1 MVNATEMA
9 KAYNKRIDD
18 FTRLSSTQ
26 DFISALVSHLN
37 REDNHAHLRDYV
49 VEDVI
54 NSSKKRGTYMHR
66 ILALKFAAW
75 LEPNFD
81 IWIFS
86 MIEKILYGH
95 YKEHWEAHARQEAA
109 KQRME
114 VLKQKMITDPTSDM
128 VIEYFELEREM
139 NAARTEKTR
148 AIRNQLNLFEKPEKP

>member
-1 MVNATEMA
+1 MKAIEFIYQDTVIEFMVNPQSDNVMVNATEMA

-75 LEPNFD
+75 LNL
-81 IWIFS
+81 ILIFGFS
-86 MIEKILYGH
+86 
-95 YKEHWEAHARQEAA
+95 A
-109 KQRME
+109 
-114 VLKQKMITDPTSDM
+114 
-128 VIEYFELEREM
+128 
-139 NAARTEKTR
+139 
-148 AIRNQLNLFEKPEKP
+148 

>member
-1 MVNATEMA
+1 
-9 KAYNKRIDD
+9 
-18 FTRLSSTQ
+18 
-26 DFISALVSHLN
+26 
-37 REDNHAHLRDYV
+37 
-49 VEDVI
+49 
-54 NSSKKRGTYMHR
+54 
-66 ILALKFAAW
+66 
-75 LEPNFD
+75 
-81 IWIFS
+81 